1 MVQEKVGSNKK
12 VLEERKNG
20 SMWNKRLNK
29 KYGVKVY
36 QK

>member
-12 VLEERKNG
+12 VLEEREK
-20 SMWNKRLNK
+20 WFKVKQKTNK